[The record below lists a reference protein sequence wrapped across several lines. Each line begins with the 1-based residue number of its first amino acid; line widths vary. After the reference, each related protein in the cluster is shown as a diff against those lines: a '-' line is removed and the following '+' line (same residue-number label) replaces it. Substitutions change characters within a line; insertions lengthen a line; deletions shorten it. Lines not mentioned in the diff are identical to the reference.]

1 MPDDAPQF
9 LNVGCADSTRRIAYL
24 HQPAKNDDQAGVIW
38 LQGFK
43 SEMVSLKATAIAD
56 WARTNDVGL
65 TRFDYSGHGRSD
77 GRFEDGTISRWLEE
91 AVAVVRQV
99 TQGPQIL
106 VGSSM
111 GAWLALL
118 VLRALSHENALD
130 AHRIQGLVLIA
141 PAWDMTETLMW
152 QRFSEEVRA
161 TLLADGMW
169 QRPSRYGD
177 GDYPITR
184 RLIEDGRKHLIASG
198 EPLDPGCPVRI
209 LHGMDDPD
217 VPWQHGMRLM
227 DVLTGPDMRITL
239 IKDGEHRL
247 SQPSDLAVLTATLD
261 DLLRLDP

>member
-9 LNVGCADSTRRIAYL
+9 LNVGCADNARRIAYL
-24 HQPAKNDDQAGVIW
+24 HRPASNEEQASVVW

-43 SEMVSLKATAIAD
+43 SEMSSLKATAIAD
-56 WARTNDVGL
+56 WAQTRGVGL

-77 GRFEDGTISRWLEE
+77 GRFEDGGISHWLEE
-91 AVAVVRQV
+91 ALAILRQV
-99 TQGPQIL
+99 THGPQIL

-118 VLRALSHENALD
+118 VLRALQRDNA
-130 AHRIQGLVLIA
+130 ANAKRIRGLVLIA

-152 QRFSEEVRA
+152 ERFSDDVRA
-161 TLLADGMW
+161 TLLADDVW
-169 QRPSRYGD
+169 LRPSRYGD

-184 RLIEDGRKHLIASG
+184 HLIEDGRKHLIASG

-217 VPWQHGMRLM
+217 VPWQHSMQLM
-227 DVLTGPDMRITL
+227 NVLTGPDIRITL
-239 IKDGEHRL
+239 VKDGEHRL
-247 SQPSDLAVLTATLD
+247 SRPGDLAMLTAALD
-261 DLLRLDP
+261 DLVSLDT